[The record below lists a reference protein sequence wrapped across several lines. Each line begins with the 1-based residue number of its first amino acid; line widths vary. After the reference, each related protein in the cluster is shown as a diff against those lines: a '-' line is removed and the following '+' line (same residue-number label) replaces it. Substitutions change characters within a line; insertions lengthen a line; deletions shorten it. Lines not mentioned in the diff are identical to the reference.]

1 MAVKNKTLKRCY
13 DIAKPHLKT
22 IILVSILSVII
33 DLLELS
39 KPYLVKVVIDDFLT
53 FGIAKKAFLS
63 INLIGIIYLI
73 IVLVGNILDFFAS
86 TKTNI
91 MGEEILYTMR
101 NKIYKYTQEA
111 NITFHDKT
119 PAGKLF
125 VRITNDVEDIS
136 SLFKD
141 VITTLFKDI
150 ISILGIIIVM
160 IYFSLKLSLLA
171 FIVIPFVI
179 ISSIVI
185 TKILNKI
192 YDTSKTVRTNLNTF
206 LAESI
211 YGAKLIKIF
220 NIQKE
225 KQQECENLTQDFID
239 ARLPSA
245 VYEGLFP
252 GVMTLFEN
260 LAITTII
267 TVTINNWFGISIE
280 IGAIYIFVSYI
291 KSLFEPINRVI
302 DNIEIVQEAIVSIN
316 KIYDIIDKKEYLE
329 DFENGK
335 ELSNV
340 KGKLEFKNVWFTY
353 NKDNWILKDI
363 SFTIEPGE
371 TIALVGKTGSGKTT
385 ITNLVNRFYDIQ
397 KGEILLD
404 GINIKEYNK
413 RDLRRHIGTVLQ
425 DPFIFARSIKDNL
438 KLNKKISDADILKS
452 IEMAS
457 ASDFVNSLPNGINE
471 ISKERGES
479 YSAGQKQLLAF
490 ARIFAHNPDIF
501 ILDEATANIDT
512 YTENLIQKSINILSA
527 QKTAIFI
534 AHRLST
540 IVNVD
545 KIIVLDKGEIV
556 EQGSHSELLNTNGY
570 YAKLYNSYYESLG

>member
-1 MAVKNKTLKRCY
+1 MKNKTLKRCY
-13 DIAKPHLKT
+13 NIIKPHLKT
-22 IILVSILSVII
+22 IIIVSIIAIII
-33 DLLELS
+33 DLLEIS
-39 KPYLVKVVIDDFLT
+39 KPYLVKIIIDNFLS
-53 FGIAKKAFLS
+53 FGISQIGFFS
-63 INLIGIIYLI
+63 INIIGFTYLI
-73 IVLVGNILDFFAS
+73 IVVIGNVLDFVTR

-101 NKIYKYTQEA
+101 NKIYKYTQDA
-111 NITFHDKT
+111 NISFHDKM

-150 ISILGIIIVM
+150 ISILAVICIM
-160 IYFSLKLSLLA
+160 IYLSIKLSLLS

-179 ISSIVI
+179 ITSIVL

-192 YDTSKTVRTNLNTF
+192 YDASKVARTNINTF

-225 KQQECENLTQDFID
+225 KQQECEDLTQEFIEK
-239 ARLPSA
+239 RLPSSIF
-245 VYEGLFP
+245 EGLFP
-252 GVMTLFEN
+252 GIMSLFEN
-260 LAITTII
+260 LAITIII
-267 TVTINNWFGISIE
+267 TACINSWFGITME
-280 IGAIYIFVSYI
+280 AGAIYIFVSYI
-291 KSLFEPINRVI
+291 KSLFEPINRTI
-302 DNIEIVQEAIVSIN
+302 DNIEIVQEAFVSIN
-316 KIYDIIDKKEYLE
+316 KIYDIIEQTEYLE
-329 DFENGK
+329 DFENGI
-335 ELSNV
+335 ELENV
-340 KGKLEFKNVWFTY
+340 VGKLEFKNVWFAY
-353 NKDNWILKDI
+353 ENENWILKDI
-363 SFTIEPGE
+363 SFVIEPGE

-385 ITNLVNRFYDIQ
+385 ITNLVNRFYDVQ

-404 GINIKEYNK
+404 GVNIKDINK
-413 RDLRRHIGTVLQ
+413 RSLRRHIGTVLQ
-425 DPFIFARSIKDNL
+425 DPFIFARSIKDNI
-438 KLNKKISDADILKS
+438 KLNKKISDADIKNAVN
-452 IEMAS
+452 MAS
-457 ASDFVNSLPNGINE
+457 AKDFVDSLPEGLNE

-490 ARIFAHNPDIF
+490 ARIFAHDPDIF

-512 YTENLIQKSINILSA
+512 YTETLIQKSIDVLSA

-545 KIIVLDKGEIV
+545 KIVVLENGRII
-556 EQGSHSELLNTNGY
+556 EQGNHEELLKNDGY

>member
-1 MAVKNKTLKRCY
+1 MKNKTLDRCY
-13 DIAKPHLKT
+13 RIAKPHLKT
-22 IILVSILSVII
+22 IITVCILSIII
-33 DLLELS
+33 DILELS
-39 KPYLVKVVIDDFLT
+39 KPYLVKIVIDDFLSLGLAQKSFIT
-53 FGIAKKAFLS
+53 
-63 INLIGIIYLI
+63 INLIGLIYLM
-73 IVLVGNILDFFAS
+73 IVITGNILDFFTR

-91 MGEEILYTMR
+91 MGEEILYTIR
-101 NKIYKYTQEA
+101 NKIYKYTQDA
-111 NITFHDKT
+111 NISFHDKT

-136 SLFKD
+136 ALFKD
-141 VITTLFKDI
+141 VITTVFKDI
-150 ISILGIIIVM
+150 ISILSIIIIM
-160 IYFSLKLSLLA
+160 IYFSWKLSLLT
-171 FIVIPFVI
+171 FIIIPFVVI
-179 ISSIVI
+179 TSIVL

-192 YDTSKTVRTNLNTF
+192 YDASKVVRTNINTF

-225 KQQECENLTQDFID
+225 KQNECEKLTQEFID
-239 ARLPSA
+239 TRIPSA

-252 GVMTLFEN
+252 GLMTLFEN
-260 LAITTII
+260 LAITII
-267 TVTINNWFGISIE
+267 VISTINHWFGISIE
-280 IGAIYIFVSYI
+280 IGSIYIFVSYI
-291 KSLFEPINRVI
+291 KSLFEPITRII

-316 KIYDIIDKKEYLE
+316 KIYDILDQKQFLE
-329 DFENGK
+329 DFESGNK
-335 ELSNV
+335 LSNV
-340 KGKLEFKNVWFTY
+340 KGKLEFKNVWFAY
-353 NKDNWILKDI
+353 EENNWILKDI

-385 ITNLVNRFYDIQ
+385 ITNLVNRFYDVQ

-404 GINIKEYNK
+404 GVNIKEINK

-425 DPFIFARSIKDNL
+425 DPFIFARTIKENI
-438 KLNKKISDADILKS
+438 KLNKKISDENINKS
-452 IEMAS
+452 IQMAS
-457 ASDFVNSLPNGINE
+457 ATDFVESLPNKINE
-471 ISKERGES
+471 ISKERGDS

-512 YTENLIQKSINILSA
+512 YTENLIQKSIDILSA

-545 KIIVLDKGEIV
+545 KIIVLDNGQII
-556 EQGSHSELLNTNGY
+556 EQGNHESLLQQNGY